1 LIFFFLQHTYVSVVG
16 LSNEDSAT
24 LLRFFR
30 WNKEKL
36 FEQYMDAPEKTLQQA
51 GVASTKDAKASV
63 KTAKDVSDDFMCDIC
78 CDDDSAMKTIGVSC
92 GHRFCTTCYTQY
104 LAQKIRE
111 EGESR
116 RIQCPQSNCAVIVD
130 EETVKQ
136 LVDENTCAKY
146 FELLNRTFVD
156 DNDFLRWCPAPD
168 CEYAIECSIP
178 STSLTSVVPTVE
190 CNCSCRFCFGC
201 GIYDHQVKMIQVLL
215 YFLFWFTHVLIII
228 FLAVY
233 LCIGQE
239 MATEM

>member
-1 LIFFFLQHTYVSVVG
+1 
-16 LSNEDSAT
+16 
-24 LLRFFR
+24 
-30 WNKEKL
+30 
-36 FEQYMDAPEKTLQQA
+36 MDAPEKTLQQA

-78 CDDDSAMKTIGVSC
+78 CDDDPDMKTIGVSC
-92 GHRFCTTCYTQY
+92 GHRFCTTCYTHY

-116 RIQCPQSNCAVIVD
+116 RIQCPQSNCPVIVD

-201 GIYDHQVKMIQVLL
+201 GLYDHQVKMIQVLL
-215 YFLFWFTHVLIII
+215 YFLFWFTHVLTLFFSRVFVYWSRNGYRNVRMIQKLQIGYQHIQKNVPNAVPLLKRMAVVII
-228 FLAVY
+228 
-233 LCIGQE
+233 
-239 MATEM
+239 